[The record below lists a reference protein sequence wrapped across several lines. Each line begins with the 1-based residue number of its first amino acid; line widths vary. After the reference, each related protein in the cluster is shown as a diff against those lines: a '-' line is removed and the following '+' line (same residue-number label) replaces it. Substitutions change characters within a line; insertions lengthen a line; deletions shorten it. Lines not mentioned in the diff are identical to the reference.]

1 MRFEQPYVIHLKL
14 ISAKS
19 QSHLA
24 SHGACADA
32 GDLLGRVGLQ
42 DASDDLLVVG
52 AAPLQDEVHLLL
64 LELML
69 QLGPHALDVV
79 VLGGVG
85 NVEDRLDAI
94 LEQELC
100 DFLAVMHPAIVQEED
115 EVRGLAILE
124 HCQHKWMKASLSMDR
139 ACM

>member
-1 MRFEQPYVIHLKL
+1 MRFKQPYVIHLKL

-24 SHGACADA
+24 SHDACADA
-32 GDLLGRVGLQ
+32 RDLLGRVGLQ

-52 AAPLQDEVHLLL
+52 AAPVQDEGHLFL

-69 QLGPHALDVV
+69 QLGPHAIDGV

-85 NVEDRLDAI
+85 NAEDRLDAV
-94 LEQELC
+94 L
-100 DFLAVMHPAIVQEED
+100 
-115 EVRGLAILE
+115 
-124 HCQHKWMKASLSMDR
+124 R
-139 ACM
+139 AGTL